1 MGKQPDNFD
10 MIITDPHPRYLHC
23 LDKVGDNA
31 YEIKSE
37 KPVEKKSMLGSRIE
51 SQYTRNS
58 TFGLDIE
65 VDTED

>member
-1 MGKQPDNFD
+1 MEKQPDSL
-10 MIITDPHPRYLHC
+10 PS
-23 LDKVGDNA
+23 LDKAGNNA
-31 YEIKSE
+31 FEIKSE
-37 KPVEKKSMLGSRIE
+37 KLAEKKSMLGSRIE

>member
-1 MGKQPDNFD
+1 MEKQPNSFD
-10 MIITDPHPRYLHC
+10 MIITDPHSRYLPC
-23 LDKVGDNA
+23 LDKGGNNA